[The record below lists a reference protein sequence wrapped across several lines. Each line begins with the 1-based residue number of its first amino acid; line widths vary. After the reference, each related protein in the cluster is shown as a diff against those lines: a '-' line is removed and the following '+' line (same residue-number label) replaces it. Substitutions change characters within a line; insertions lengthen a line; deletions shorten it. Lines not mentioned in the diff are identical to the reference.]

1 MLRHVIAPARFFS
14 QVPNDLVR
22 HPRLSANAVRLLI
35 WQLSL
40 PEGAASQPLSV
51 TGERAGIKNA
61 AFTRAKREL
70 AAEGYLHEWRAQGTD
85 GRWAT
90 RQLVSNVPL
99 TAEDALRVRDGG
111 QPIDPGAPAPAA
123 PLPDPRP
130 ATTLPP
136 PTPRNPAVGEPTPRP
151 VGRPHKKTE
160 ENTSHPPHPLAERGA
175 RALAAVSHTERRL
188 RLSGRDVA
196 RLAPLAAEWL
206 LRGATPA
213 DLREALTHGL
223 PERVHSP
230 AGITRDRLLR
240 KMPDPTPVT
249 PSAPPPRPLRLCTGG
264 CGRMLRPV
272 SDETRCRD
280 CRLTAAGATGTTDG
294 AVAATLRGVAAV
306 RESLRGGH
314 HTLPPRP
321 PHPPAPATIR
331 NGNRRLLK
339 TPTPELTVRTRH
351 FPAG

>member
-40 PEGAASQPLSV
+40 PDGAASQPLSV

-70 AAEGYLHEWRAQGTD
+70 AAEGYLHEWRSQGEG

-99 TAEDALRVRDGG
+99 TAGDALRVRDGG
-111 QPIDPGAPAPAA
+111 QPIGSDAPEHPA
-123 PLPDPRP
+123 
-130 ATTLPP
+130 
-136 PTPRNPAVGEPTPRP
+136 PTPRKPAVGEPTPRS
-151 VGRPHKKTE
+151 VGRPHKKTG

-175 RALAAVSHTERRL
+175 RALAAVSHAERRL

-206 LRGATPA
+206 LRGATSA

-230 AGITRDRLLR
+230 AGIARDRLLR
-240 KMPDPTPVT
+240 KMPDPVAVT

-264 CGRMLRPV
+264 CGRMMRPV

-280 CRLTAAGATGTTDG
+280 CRTHTAATPDG

-306 RESLRGGH
+306 RESLRGRH
-314 HTLPPRP
+314 ALP
-321 PHPPAPATIR
+321 PHPSS
-331 NGNRRLLK
+331 G
-339 TPTPELTVRTRH
+339 TVT
-351 FPAG
+351 AGY

>member
-40 PEGAASQPLSV
+40 PDGAASQPLSV

-61 AFTRAKREL
+61 TFTRAKREL
-70 AAEGYLHEWRAQGTD
+70 AAEGYLHEWRAQGED

-111 QPIDPGAPAPAA
+111 QPADSGAPAPA
-123 PLPDPRP
+123 
-130 ATTLPP
+130 TTSPP
-136 PTPRNPAVGEPTPRP
+136 PTPPNPAAGEPTPRS
-151 VGRPHKKTE
+151 VGRPHKKKE

-175 RALAAVSHTERRL
+175 QALAAVSHTERRL

-206 LRGATPA
+206 LRGATLT

-240 KMPDPTPVT
+240 KMPDRDTGPATPPV
-249 PSAPPPRPLRLCTGG
+249 PPPQPLRLCTGG
-264 CGRMLRPV
+264 CGRMMRPV

-280 CRLTAAGATGTTDG
+280 CRLKATGGTASAGAPDG
-294 AVAATLRGVAAV
+294 AVAATLRGAAAV
-306 RESLRGGH
+306 RESLRGGRRA
-314 HTLPPRP
+314 LGPRP
-321 PHPPAPATIR
+321 LSGSVT
-331 NGNRRLLK
+331 
-339 TPTPELTVRTRH
+339 
-351 FPAG
+351 AGY